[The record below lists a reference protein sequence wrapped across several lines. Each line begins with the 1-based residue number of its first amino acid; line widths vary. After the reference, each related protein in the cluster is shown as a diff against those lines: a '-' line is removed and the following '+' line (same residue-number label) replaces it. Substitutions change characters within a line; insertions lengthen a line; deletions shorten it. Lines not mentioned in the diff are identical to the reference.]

1 MELKEK
7 YGIVLLDDVLYKQ
20 EEWIK
25 FDNWYNENIKNHKVR
40 IINYWMRDYG
50 DLAVNAILYKDG
62 IEMANVVDCYE
73 ETDIKYNIG
82 DIDTELNDKLL
93 NESLKNLLY
102 KDFDN
107 YLKLPKISN
116 CSKLLQT
123 IYDAVYSSDS
133 EMFHMDYSDWEE
145 FYIDDYTDKD
155 IEILKKEIKKYN
167 LETIIEIDNGE
178 YKIVGYGDLIMCFN
192 DDRTLNKD
200 NWYSLDKL
208 ADKIRK
214 EFLDCKTKDKETL
227 GKICDIYDIKL
238 NDFLYV
244 DGYTNFDDF
253 LKDLE
258 SIDNSMSD
266 IEFEGIGDEYEK

>member
-1 MELKEK
+1 MLVVPLLELPPDELELFPPE
-7 YGIVLLDDVLYKQ
+7 GFEEVEDELEELFLLDDVLYKQ

-123 IYDAVYSSDS
+123 IC
-133 EMFHMDYSDWEE
+133 
-145 FYIDDYTDKD
+145 
-155 IEILKKEIKKYN
+155 LQ
-167 LETIIEIDNGE
+167 
-178 YKIVGYGDLIMCFN
+178 
-192 DDRTLNKD
+192 
-200 NWYSLDKL
+200 
-208 ADKIRK
+208 
-214 EFLDCKTKDKETL
+214 
-227 GKICDIYDIKL
+227 
-238 NDFLYV
+238 
-244 DGYTNFDDF
+244 
-253 LKDLE
+253 
-258 SIDNSMSD
+258 
-266 IEFEGIGDEYEK
+266 